1 MAVKVVTD
9 STADLPPAMAKEL
22 GITVVPLNVH
32 FGTEVYRDGVEILP
46 DEFYKRLV
54 TSPRLP
60 TTSQPT
66 VGDFLQ
72 SYQELSQTTNE
83 IVSIHISAKLSGT
96 LNSANQAREQHQGD
110 SRIEI
115 VDSQTGSLGLGLVA
129 MAANQAA
136 QRGARIDE
144 VVKEAQLAIPRVQ
157 FFGLLD
163 TLEYLEKGGRI
174 GKAQAFVGSLLRI
187 KPILT
192 CRDGEV
198 HPLEK
203 ARTRTKGIDR
213 LCELVQ
219 EHMPL
224 VELGVVYSTTPD
236 EALALA
242 QRLQPSLPN
251 GEVFLSQLGP
261 VVGTYLGPG
270 TLGIALRGEAA
281 GTPECSY

>member
-9 STADLPPAMAKEL
+9 STPDLPTALAKEL
-22 GITVVPLNVH
+22 GITVVLLNVH
-32 FGTEVYRDGVEILP
+32 FGAEVYRDGVEILP

-72 SYQELSQTTNE
+72 SYQELGQTINE
-83 IVSIHISAKLSGT
+83 IVSVHISAKLSGT
-96 LNSANQAREQHQGD
+96 LNSANQAREQFQGD
-110 SRIEI
+110 CRIET
-115 VDSQTGSLGLGLVA
+115 VDSQTGSLGLGMVA

-136 QRGARIDE
+136 KRGASIDE

-163 TLEYLEKGGRI
+163 TLEYLEKGDRI
-174 GKAQAFVGSLLRI
+174 VKAQAFVGFLLHI

-198 HPLEK
+198 HPLE
-203 ARTRTKGIDR
+203 RVHTRAKGIDR
-213 LCELVQ
+213 LCKLVQ
-219 EHMPL
+219 NYMPL
-224 VELGVVYSTTPD
+224 EGLGVVYSTTPD
-236 EALALA
+236 DAQALAE
-242 QRLQPSLPN
+242 RLKPFLPE
-251 GEVFLSQLGP
+251 GEVFLSQIGQ
-261 VVGTYLGPG
+261 VVGTYLDPG
-270 TLGIALRGEAA
+270 ILGIALRGQTAWN
-281 GTPECSY
+281 P

>member
-46 DEFYKRLV
+46 DEFYRRLA

-66 VGDFLQ
+66 VGDFLK
-72 SYQELSQTTNE
+72 SYQELSQTTDE

-96 LNSANQAREQHQGD
+96 LNSANQAREQYQGD
-110 SRIEI
+110 CRIEI
-115 VDSQTGSLGLGLVA
+115 VDSQQGSLGLGMVA
-129 MAANQAA
+129 IAANQAA
-136 QRGARIDE
+136 QRGASTDE
-144 VVKEAQLAIPRVQ
+144 VVKETQLAIPRVR

-174 GKAQAFVGSLLRI
+174 GKAQAFVGSLLRV
-187 KPILT
+187 KPILVV
-192 CRDGEV
+192 RDGEA
-198 HPLEK
+198 HPLER
-203 ARTRTKGIDR
+203 ARTRAKGIER

-224 VELGVVYSTTPD
+224 VDLAVVYTTTPD
-236 EALALA
+236 DAQALA
-242 QRLQPSLPN
+242 QRLRPFLPD
-251 GEVFLSQLGP
+251 GEVFLSQIGP

-270 TLGIALRGEAA
+270 VLGVALRGETA
-281 GTPECSY
+281 GNP